1 MSPRG
6 RWRGSRCRSRSSA
19 RCTASGPTPA
29 TFPPPEPPMIRT
41 LFARA
46 VAVAS
51 ALLLTAAGQVPSA
64 DWAMVG
70 RTLDEQRFSPL
81 TQINDRTVGRL
92 GLAWFA
98 DIQTER
104 GMEASPLEIGGVL
117 YNVQPWNIVTAYD
130 AVSGMVLWRFD
141 PQVPT
146 KYGRMACCDIVSRGL
161 AAWHGKIYVATL
173 DGRLIALDAK
183 SGQPLWTVPT
193 VDNS

>member
-1 MSPRG
+1 
-6 RWRGSRCRSRSSA
+6 
-19 RCTASGPTPA
+19 
-29 TFPPPEPPMIRT
+29 MIRRY
-41 LFARA
+41 LGRVLA
-46 VAVAS
+46 VVS
-51 ALLLTAAGQVPSA
+51 ALLLAAASEPQSA

-81 TQINDRTVGRL
+81 TQINDRNVSQL
-92 GLAWFA
+92 GLAWYA

-104 GMEASPLEIGGVL
+104 GMEGTPLEIGGVL

-130 AVSGMVLWRFD
+130 ATNGKVLWRYD

-161 AAWHGKIYVATL
+161 AAEGGKIYVATL

-183 SGQPLWTVPT
+183 SGKPLWSVLT